1 MSQNFFADLP
11 KARLFARLTN
21 SLWGKAVLALA
32 LVLLMAFPTWALL
45 NNAIKSSLLLDSQMN
60 VYYAKSLD
68 RYTGEFRAKHPII
81 LGLFS
86 NEGGDFY
93 LYMPGKT
100 TPIQAPPVPVQYQVV
115 KGVSHSSMAIYA
127 ILQPYFATA
136 DNAPAAGD
144 GWKAELTAYRAEQ
157 ANTLAQADQ
166 LGLEPDALT
175 AVKEILTNNI
185 SFIDETLAAGVI
197 DRQKINAWIKEVVP
211 HFTTTIGTAA
221 TYQVDHWMEV
231 MAEWKKMI
239 GNQWD
244 QTFGVTNTLYVTRTN
259 NILFTLMAQFFG
271 KEAINDRLLLFETTE
286 FTTKPD
292 TMLSLLT
299 RIVKDRELGLAFF
312 DDYFLMDVELLS
324 TGAREAITRQDGARV
339 PMAASQGSYAVGP
352 AHARI
357 RAYDVANGI
366 TPMLPPL
373 APFHSQEWPW
383 RTVASE
389 GEGPETLQESL
400 EQK

>member
-1 MSQNFFADLP
+1 MSQNFFANLP

-239 GNQWD
+239 GDQWD

-292 TMLSLLT
+292 TILSKTGNWVWLSLT
-299 RIVKDRELGLAFF
+299 IISSWMWNCSAPGPGRRSPGRTEPEYPWPHPK
-312 DDYFLMDVELLS
+312 
-324 TGAREAITRQDGARV
+324 V
-339 PMAASQGSYAVGP
+339 PMLWGQ
-352 AHARI
+352 
-357 RAYDVANGI
+357 
-366 TPMLPPL
+366 PMPVSVPTIKPMALPPCC
-373 APFHSQEWPW
+373 PP
-383 RTVASE
+383 
-389 GEGPETLQESL
+389 
-400 EQK
+400 